1 MPRSRVAQRRAPGGA
16 AADRARHAPARGT
29 PPSSSLSRFAAPP
42 PRRRALGPPVLIAL
56 LVVACFLPV
65 LGNDFVNLDDQY
77 YFTENLGYRG
87 LSFAHLHWMFTTFHM
102 SHYQPLSWL
111 SR

>member
-1 MPRSRVAQRRAPGGA
+1 M
-16 AADRARHAPARGT
+16 
-29 PPSSSLSRFAAPP
+29 
-42 PRRRALGPPVLIAL
+42 LIAL

-77 YFTENLGYRG
+77 YFTENLRYRG

-111 SR
+111 SHGVVYTIWGMNPTCHMRA